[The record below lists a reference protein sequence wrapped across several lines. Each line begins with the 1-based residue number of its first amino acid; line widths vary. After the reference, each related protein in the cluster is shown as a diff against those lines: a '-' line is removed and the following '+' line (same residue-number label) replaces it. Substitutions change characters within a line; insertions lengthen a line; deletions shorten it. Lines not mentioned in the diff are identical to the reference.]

1 MVNKRKYCLF
11 LTVFV
16 TGGAVMMLELLGTRI
31 IAPFYGTTIY
41 VWSSLISVT
50 LAFLALG
57 YFVGGKIA
65 DRKPRTTMLYLFILL
80 AGLSVVLLSIV
91 DSLVLSATDSL
102 GPRWGALSS
111 TFILFSLPMFFLGT
125 IAPYAIKVKAEA
137 LKHIGVTSG
146 NLYGVSTV
154 GSFAGALLTGFI
166 LIPNLAIST
175 VVNLIALLLFAVVV
189 IGFIIEKK
197 YYGLLVTPL
206 LAVFLLPQP
215 NLSLAEDIEVVYQAE
230 SLYGKIVVVDSENLR
245 FLLINGATQTW
256 YNLDTGEFKA
266 PSLRL
271 MEKAVNYHP
280 QTENVLVLGLGGG
293 GMDKRL
299 RARGLAVDNVELDPM
314 VVAVAREYFGFD
326 GSVIVDDARHYIR
339 QTDKKYDL
347 VVFDVLNGYSVVP
360 HLLTKE
366 AFTEIKAVL
375 APEGILTVNTL
386 GFESHLSTE
395 DPYEKALYQTL
406 SAVFPYVSVKT
417 TGYEFQN
424 FVFYCSDYPLTLDS
438 QFVPIDI
445 FPDEETPV
453 FTDDY
458 NPVETLTTPHVEA
471 FRKSIISWFGEGVLF

>member
-16 TGGAVMMLELLGTRI
+16 TGAAVLMLELLGTRI

-50 LAFLALG
+50 LVCLALG
-57 YFVGGKIA
+57 YFIGGKIA
-65 DRKPRTTMLYLFILL
+65 DRRPQFTMLYLFILL
-80 AGLSVVLLSIV
+80 AGLSVVLLSVV
-91 DSLVLSATDSL
+91 DSLVLAATDPL
-102 GPRWGALSS
+102 GPRWGALCS

-125 IAPYAIKVKAEA
+125 ITPYAIKVKAEE

-146 NLYGVSTV
+146 NLYGVSTI

-175 VVNLIALLLFAVVV
+175 VVNVIALLLFAVVV
-189 IGFIIEKK
+189 MGFILEKK

-215 NLSLAEDIEVVYQAE
+215 TLSLAEDIEVVYQTE
-230 SLYGKIVVVDSENLR
+230 SIYGKVAVVDSANLR

-256 YNLDTGEFKA
+256 YKLDTGEFQA
-266 PSLRL
+266 PYLRL

-299 RARGLAVDNVELDPM
+299 RARGLAIDNVELDPT
-314 VVAVAREYFGFD
+314 VVEVAREYFGFD
-326 GSVIVDDARHYIR
+326 GRVIVDDARHYVR
-339 QTDKKYDL
+339 QTDKEYDL
-347 VVFDVLNGYSVVP
+347 VVFDVLNGYSAVP
-360 HLLTKE
+360 HLLTEE

-375 APEGILTVNTL
+375 SPGGILTVNTL
-386 GFESHLSTE
+386 GFESHLSTN

-424 FVFYCSDYPLTLDS
+424 FVFYCSDYPLTLDN
-438 QFVPIDI
+438 QFVSINI

-471 FRKSIISWFGEGVLF
+471 FRESIISWFGEAVLY